1 MTEKEKEAL
10 ETTLTALDVA
20 LDIANTLL
28 TDGLTQAAT
37 SHVEARK
44 DLRLLRNYVA
54 YMRER
59 LQEGEAEHG

>member
-20 LDIANTLL
+20 LEIANTLL
-28 TDGLTQAAT
+28 TDGLTQAAV

-44 DLRLLRNYVA
+44 QLRLLKNYMG

-59 LQEGEAEHG
+59 LQEGEGE